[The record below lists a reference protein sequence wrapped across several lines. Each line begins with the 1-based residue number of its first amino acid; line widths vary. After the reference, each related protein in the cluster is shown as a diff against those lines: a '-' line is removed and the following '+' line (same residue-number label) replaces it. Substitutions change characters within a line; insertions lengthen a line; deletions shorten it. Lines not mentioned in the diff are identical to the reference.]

1 MGSWEDGR
9 DGAGTRVVAVRGGQ
23 TGDLEGNKEGS
34 IGGGRVQV
42 QSPSQHL
49 RSDVHSQADGG
60 ALADMGALQEEQVC
74 GVQSPVSC
82 TLSLRCP

>member
-1 MGSWEDGR
+1 MGSWEDGQ

-42 QSPSQHL
+42 STCVLICIARRMAVPL
-49 RSDVHSQADGG
+49 LIWEPCRRSRFVGYR
-60 ALADMGALQEEQVC
+60 
-74 GVQSPVSC
+74 VQSRA
-82 TLSLRCP
+82 L